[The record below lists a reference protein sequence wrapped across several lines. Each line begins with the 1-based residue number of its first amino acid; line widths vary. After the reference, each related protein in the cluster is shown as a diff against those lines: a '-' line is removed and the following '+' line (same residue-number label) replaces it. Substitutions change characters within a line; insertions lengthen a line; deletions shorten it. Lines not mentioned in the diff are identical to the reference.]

1 MITTFRLGSVAAL
14 VFGLALAASGTHA
27 GALFGAGTSATQS
40 SVSSAS
46 VVEQAVVVVR
56 RRAVAGRPVARCVWV
71 RGRRVC

>member
-1 MITTFRLGSVAAL
+1 MITIFRLGSIAAL
-14 VFGLALAASGTHA
+14 VLGLALIATGTDA
-27 GALFGAGTSATQS
+27 GALFGTGTSALQS

-56 RRAVAGRPVARCVWV
+56 RRAVAGRPVSRCVWV